1 MPTIIGAG
9 DPTSG
14 YEIDNSLRFG
24 GDNHHL
30 SLVFSSAAADANRR
44 TWTFSGWIKLGD
56 VASQSTENY
65 PNEKYLLQNKNPPE
79 VKISFYEN
87 IKNLKSLTCYSNE
100 NDKWRQSVI
109 KFENI

>member
-30 SLVFSSAAADANRR
+30 SLVLVVRLLML
-44 TWTFSGWIKLGD
+44 IEELGLFL
-56 VASQSTENY
+56 VGLN
-65 PNEKYLLQNKNPPE
+65 
-79 VKISFYEN
+79 
-87 IKNLKSLTCYSNE
+87 
-100 NDKWRQSVI
+100 
-109 KFENI
+109 